1 MQWIQFSGIMVQN
14 FFDML
19 YENNEQNGPVFL
31 HRRHHGH
38 VQKFSFIMNM
48 FAANQINEF
57 QGSLS
62 LHDIPTTLTLLNPLC
77 GGHQS
82 GA

>member
-1 MQWIQFSGIMVQN
+1 
-14 FFDML
+14 
-19 YENNEQNGPVFL
+19 
-31 HRRHHGH
+31 
-38 VQKFSFIMNM
+38 MNM

-62 LHDIPTTLTLLNPLC
+62 LHDILTTLTLLNPPVA

-82 GA
+82 EHDRSRPLH